1 MSNQI
6 NFESLINSIGDGVIT
21 SNAKGI
27 IIFWNKAAEN
37 IFGFTKDEALGQ
49 SLDLIIPDRLRQRHN
64 EGYDQSM
71 KTGLTRYGN
80 KLLTV
85 PALHKLGQPLSIAFT
100 VAMLFDDT
108 HQVSSITAV
117 VRDDTERF
125 QLERSLKRRIL
136 DLEELKN

>member
-1 MSNQI
+1 MTNQI
-6 NFESLINSIGDGVIT
+6 DFESLINSIGDGIIT
-21 SNAKGI
+21 SNAMGI
-27 IIFWNKAAEN
+27 IIFWNKAAEH
-37 IFGFTKDEALGQ
+37 IFGFTKEEALGQ
-49 SLDLIIPDRLRQRHN
+49 SLDLIIPERLRQRHN
-64 EGYDQSM
+64 EGYEHSM

-85 PALHKLGQPLSIAFT
+85 PALHKSGQPLSIAFT

-125 QLERSLKRRIL
+125 QLERSLKRRISE
-136 DLEELKN
+136 LEESKK